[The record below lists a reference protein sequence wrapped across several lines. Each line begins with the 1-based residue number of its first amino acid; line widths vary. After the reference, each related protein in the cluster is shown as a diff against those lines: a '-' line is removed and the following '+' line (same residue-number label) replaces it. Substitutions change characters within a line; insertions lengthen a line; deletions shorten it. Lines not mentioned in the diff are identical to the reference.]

1 MAPKIG
7 YLLPTR
13 ERVME
18 GRPDGGALLDL
29 AGRAEDMGYDSVWI
43 GDSLFDKP
51 RHEPLTMLAGIAG
64 RTSKVLLGTAVL
76 LPALRNPVLLAQ
88 QAATVDQLS
97 AGRLI
102 LGLGIGSGNPGSK
115 SEFVAVGVPFEKRVG
130 RLLESMKLCRALWSG
145 EPVDWDGRWQLSNV
159 TLGPAP
165 YARGGPPI
173 WMGGCSPGSM
183 QRAARTFDGWMPDPR
198 EAEVYGEG
206 WRAVQDMAA
215 AAGRDPSSITG
226 AMYLTLRI
234 DDDAA
239 TADAH
244 MTAFFDSYYPGR
256 GAQMKQNKPWFAG
269 SAAGAADYLSSFA
282 EAGASHFVIRF
293 TGDHEAQLEALADLR
308 RQLGW

>member
-29 AGRAEDMGYDSVWI
+29 AQRAEDRGYDSVWI

-64 RTSKVLLGTAVL
+64 RTKRVALGTAVL

-102 LGLGIGSGNPGSK
+102 LGLGIGSGDPGAQA
-115 SEFVAVGVPFEKRVG
+115 EFVAAGVPFEKRVG
-130 RLLESMKLCRALWSG
+130 RLLESLKLCRALWSG
-145 EPVDWDGRWQLSNV
+145 EPVDWDGRWQLKGV
-159 TLGPAP
+159 TLGPEP
-165 YARGGPPI
+165 CRPGGPPL
-173 WMGGCSPGSM
+173 WMGGCSIGSM
-183 QRAARTFDGWMPDPR
+183 QRAARYFDGWFPDPR
-198 EAEVYGEG
+198 EAETYGEG
-206 WRAVQDMAA
+206 WAKVQDMAA
-215 AAGRDPSSITG
+215 TSGRDPSSITA

-234 DDDAA
+234 DDEVAV
-239 TADAH
+239 ADAH
-244 MTAFFDSYYPGR
+244 MAAFFDSYYPGR

-269 SAAGAADYLSSFA
+269 SAAGAADYLSAFA
-282 EAGASHFVIRF
+282 EAGVGHFVLRF
-293 TGDHEAQLEALADLR
+293 TGDHDAQLEAVAAIR
-308 RQLGW
+308 AELGW